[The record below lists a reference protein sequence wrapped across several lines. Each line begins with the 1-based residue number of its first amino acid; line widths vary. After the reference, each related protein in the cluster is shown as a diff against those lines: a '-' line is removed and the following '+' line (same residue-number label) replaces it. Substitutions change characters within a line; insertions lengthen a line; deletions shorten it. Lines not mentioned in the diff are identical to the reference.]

1 MVTLKEARRR
11 LNKDE
16 LGNYPDMRNNA
27 DTLFKEL
34 NLKILTDEQFL
45 ELGDKVLSVTSH
57 NDRRRWSK
65 KDYRRNHYRGACS
78 NRGKPAVETG
88 VRIYRK
94 AKETICDCKATFSF
108 SKMRPPKLEIIT
120 MIVRSIRSS

>member
-65 KDYRRNHYRGACS
+65 KDYRRNHYIEV
-78 NRGKPAVETG
+78 PALIEASQLLKQMYVSIEKQ
-88 VRIYRK
+88 RK
-94 AKETICDCKATFSF
+94 RFVIAKQHFRFLK
-108 SKMRPPKLEIIT
+108 
-120 MIVRSIRSS
+120 